1 MTIGHRRIEAIAKG
15 QRGSFSRSQAHASG
29 LSDRQLRR
37 RVQSGVL
44 QQVGPHAFRI
54 WGASRTPL
62 VDLTSLLLDIG
73 EPCAASGPT
82 AAGLHGFDGFA
93 LAPPFH
99 VTVPR
104 DRNVRRIG
112 SIVHTTSQFGP
123 LERTVVGGLACT
135 SPCRTIIDLARC
147 CSAAALARAIDSA
160 IRDRLASEEQL
171 HRRIAALRGH
181 GRHGIPALL
190 DVLNGNEV
198 TRGAHSWLEREFLRL
213 VASAGLPRP
222 ATQQVLT
229 RAGDRMVRR
238 LPFPGDERRR
248 RAARLP
254 LPSHKGSAP
263 SGRRAGQRAHAGG
276 VRPLSVR
283 LRPCRART
291 GERAHHHHPRPPGVS
306 VRDATIST

>member
-147 CSAAALARAIDSA
+147 CSVAALARAIDSA

-229 RAGDRMVRR
+229 RAGDRMVRVDCR
-238 LPFPGDERRR
+238 FPGTNVVVELLGYHFHRTRDQLRRD
-248 RAARLP
+248 A
-254 LPSHKGSAP
+254 
-263 SGRRAGQRAHAGG
+263 
-276 VRPLSVR
+276 
-283 LRPCRART
+283 
-291 GERAHHHHPRPPGVS
+291 ERANALMLEGFAPYQFAYDHVVHEPANVLT
-306 VRDATIST
+306 TITRALQASL

>member
-44 QQVGPHAFRI
+44 QQVGPHVFRI

-62 VDLTSLLLDIG
+62 VDLSSLLLDIG

-147 CSAAALARAIDSA
+147 CSAE
-160 IRDRLASEEQL
+160 ASL
-171 HRRIAALRGH
+171 
-181 GRHGIPALL
+181 
-190 DVLNGNEV
+190 
-198 TRGAHSWLEREFLRL
+198 
-213 VASAGLPRP
+213 
-222 ATQQVLT
+222 
-229 RAGDRMVRR
+229 
-238 LPFPGDERRR
+238 
-248 RAARLP
+248 
-254 LPSHKGSAP
+254 
-263 SGRRAGQRAHAGG
+263 
-276 VRPLSVR
+276 
-283 LRPCRART
+283 
-291 GERAHHHHPRPPGVS
+291 
-306 VRDATIST
+306 

>member
-1 MTIGHRRIEAIAKG
+1 MTIGHRRIEAIATG

-62 VDLTSLLLDIG
+62 VDLSSLLLDIG

-82 AAGLHGFDGFA
+82 AAGL
-93 LAPPFH
+93 
-99 VTVPR
+99 
-104 DRNVRRIG
+104 
-112 SIVHTTSQFGP
+112 
-123 LERTVVGGLACT
+123 
-135 SPCRTIIDLARC
+135 ARC
-147 CSAAALARAIDSA
+147 CRAEALARAIDSA
-160 IRDRLASEEQL
+160 IRDRLTSEEQL

-198 TRGAHSWLEREFLRL
+198 TRGGHSWLEREFLRL

-229 RAGDRMVRR
+229 RAGDRMVRVDCR
-238 LPFPGDERRR
+238 FPGTNVVVELLGYRFHRTRDQLRRD
-248 RAARLP
+248 A
-254 LPSHKGSAP
+254 
-263 SGRRAGQRAHAGG
+263 
-276 VRPLSVR
+276 
-283 LRPCRART
+283 
-291 GERAHHHHPRPPGVS
+291 ERANALMLDGFVPYQFTYDHVVHEPAHVLTTTTRALHAAP
-306 VRDATIST
+306 